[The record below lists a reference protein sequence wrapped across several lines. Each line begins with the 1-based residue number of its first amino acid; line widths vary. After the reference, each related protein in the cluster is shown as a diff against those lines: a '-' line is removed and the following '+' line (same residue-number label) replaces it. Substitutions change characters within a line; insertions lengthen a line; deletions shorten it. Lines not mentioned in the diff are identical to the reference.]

1 MSVYRDGVVV
11 LQGGN
16 KSADCLT
23 NVLAGSVCQ
32 LDTGWS
38 HLGRENLTR
47 ENASLGIRRWAGP
60 VGHFLDW

>member
-32 LDTGWS
+32 LDKSGVIT
-38 HLGRENLTR
+38 E
-47 ENASLGIRRWAGP
+47 IRAT
-60 VGHFLDW
+60 V